1 MSLRLEGNWCEASG
15 IHFILG
21 GAAACWPLA
30 ARAQQGEPMR
40 DARKPEDLEHAFA
53 AAIAQRAN
61 TLIVTNDTVM
71 IANGRQVA
79 ELAAKH
85 REVILT
91 EPPQALNAPEMLLS
105 SSSVNHET
113 LHAQHQ
119 PAADRIGS
127 LRRRRRAAEG
137 EQQRQRA
144 DSTDPE
150 QPPDVLEPRRRR
162 PGAER
167 TVILSP
173 CVLRG
178 TATAGHS
185 PHRQQHDHGQVPR
198 LTAWP

>member
-127 LRRRRRAAEG
+127 LRRRRRAAA
-137 EQQRQRA
+137 QRQRA

-167 TVILSP
+167 TVIFVAVCSS
-173 CVLRG
+173 
-178 TATAGHS
+178 GHS
-185 PHRQQHDHGQVPR
+185 HSGPQSPSSA
-198 LTAWP
+198 T